1 MEVLK
6 ASKQFNSLTQSDKDL
21 AVCFIGAKLKEYDE
35 VLLKA
40 IVHDLILLTYKNV
53 GFEYKEDFV
62 NDTIDSFIKDL
73 QTFAGTITYNELEY
87 AFKNGYM
94 HKYGSFIGLNN
105 STYWK
110 WVNTYMQDLRRV
122 KLRQILFSVKPQPEQ
137 KKISNEEAVEIIR
150 KGIVEKFN
158 TFKST
163 GNFMD
168 AGNVAYKYL
177 KEKGKIN
184 LSDHTKTVILKE
196 VKDRLRQEALQERGT
211 KPLKK
216 ALEDALDQS
225 RISIEVKKVALKKY
239 FQNLIEMGID
249 IEEELG

>member
-6 ASKQFNSLTQSDKDL
+6 ASKQFGILTQNDKDL
-21 AVCFIGAKLKEYDE
+21 AVCFIGAKLKEYDDG
-35 VLLKA
+35 LLKI
-40 IVHDLILLTYKNV
+40 IVHDLILSTYKNV

-62 NDTIDSFIKDL
+62 NETIDDFVKDL
-73 QTFAGTITYNELEY
+73 QMFAGAITFNELEF

-94 HKYGSFIGLNN
+94 HKYGSFTGLNN

-110 WVNTYMQDLRRV
+110 WVNTYIQDIRRV
-122 KLRQILFSVKPQPEQ
+122 KLRSMLFSTKPQPEQ
-137 KKISNEEAVEIIR
+137 KKISEEEANEIIR
-150 KGIVEKFN
+150 KGIVDKFN
-158 TFKST
+158 TFKSS
-163 GNFMD
+163 GSFMD

-184 LSDHTKTVILKE
+184 LSDHTKGVILKQ

-216 ALEDALDQS
+216 ALDEALDQS
-225 RISIEVKKVALKKY
+225 RISIEVKKAALKKY

-249 IEEELG
+249 IKEELA